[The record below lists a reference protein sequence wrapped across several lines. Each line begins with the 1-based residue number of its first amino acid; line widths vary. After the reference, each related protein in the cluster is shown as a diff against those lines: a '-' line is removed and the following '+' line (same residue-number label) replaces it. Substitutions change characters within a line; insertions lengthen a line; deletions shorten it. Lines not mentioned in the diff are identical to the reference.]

1 MTKVHEI
8 LMVAKQ
14 MKTKRRISRDL
25 LYNSLQLAYQING
38 IVRGITV
45 FPDLTIVL
53 WVIFSQVTLVQN
65 KVLTTR
71 FNLSYFVLGISC
83 CLFAKI
89 CRQSVFGT

>member
-1 MTKVHEI
+1 MTKVHGI

-14 MKTKRRISRDL
+14 METKRRISRGL

-53 WVIFSQVTLVQN
+53 WVIFSQVTLVQKQSTYN
-65 KVLTTR
+65 QIQFIIFCIRYIML
-71 FNLSYFVLGISC
+71 FVC
-83 CLFAKI
+83 
-89 CRQSVFGT
+89 

>member
-38 IVRGITV
+38 ILRGITV

-53 WVIFSQVTLVQN
+53 WVIFSQVTLVQKQSTYN
-65 KVLTTR
+65 QIQFIIFCIRYIML
-71 FNLSYFVLGISC
+71 FVC
-83 CLFAKI
+83 
-89 CRQSVFGT
+89 

>member
-25 LYNSLQLAYQING
+25 LYNSLRVHG
-38 IVRGITV
+38 IVRGIAV

-53 WVIFSQVTLVQN
+53 WVIFSQVTLVQKQITYN
-65 KVLTTR
+65 QIQFIIFCIRYIML
-71 FNLSYFVLGISC
+71 FVC
-83 CLFAKI
+83 
-89 CRQSVFGT
+89 

>member
-53 WVIFSQVTLVQN
+53 WVIFSQVTLFQKQSTYN
-65 KVLTTR
+65 QIQFIIFCIRYIML
-71 FNLSYFVLGISC
+71 FVC
-83 CLFAKI
+83 
-89 CRQSVFGT
+89 

>member
-8 LMVAKQ
+8 LIVAKQ

-45 FPDLTIVL
+45 FPDLTII
-53 WVIFSQVTLVQN
+53 IFSQVTLVKKQSTYN
-65 KVLTTR
+65 QIQFIIYCIRYIML
-71 FNLSYFVLGISC
+71 FVC
-83 CLFAKI
+83 
-89 CRQSVFGT
+89 

>member
-25 LYNSLQLAYQING
+25 LYNPLQLAYQING

-45 FPDLTIVL
+45 FPDLTII
-53 WVIFSQVTLVQN
+53 IFSQVTLVKKQSTYN
-65 KVLTTR
+65 QIQFIIFCIRYIML
-71 FNLSYFVLGISC
+71 FVC
-83 CLFAKI
+83 
-89 CRQSVFGT
+89 

>member
-25 LYNSLQLAYQING
+25 LYNSFQLAYQING

-45 FPDLTIVL
+45 FPDLRIVL
-53 WVIFSQVTLVQN
+53 WVTFSQVTLVQKQSTYN
-65 KVLTTR
+65 QIQFIIYCIRYIML
-71 FNLSYFVLGISC
+71 FVC
-83 CLFAKI
+83 
-89 CRQSVFGT
+89 

>member
-45 FPDLTIVL
+45 FPDLT
-53 WVIFSQVTLVQN
+53 VTLVQKQSTYN
-65 KVLTTR
+65 QIQFIIFCIRYIML
-71 FNLSYFVLGISC
+71 FVC
-83 CLFAKI
+83 
-89 CRQSVFGT
+89 

>member
-38 IVRGITV
+38 IVRGITN

-53 WVIFSQVTLVQN
+53 WVIFSQVTLVQKQSTYN
-65 KVLTTR
+65 QIQFIIFCIRYNML
-71 FNLSYFVLGISC
+71 FVC
-83 CLFAKI
+83 
-89 CRQSVFGT
+89 

>member
-25 LYNSLQLAYQING
+25 LYNYHQLAYQING

-53 WVIFSQVTLVQN
+53 WVIFSQVTLVQ
-65 KVLTTR
+65 K
-71 FNLSYFVLGISC
+71 
-83 CLFAKI
+83 
-89 CRQSVFGT
+89 QSTYNHHYNHILY

>member
-45 FPDLTIVL
+45 FSDLTIVL
-53 WVIFSQVTLVQN
+53 WVIFSQVTLVQKQSTYN
-65 KVLTTR
+65 QIQFIIFCIRYNML
-71 FNLSYFVLGISC
+71 FVC
-83 CLFAKI
+83 
-89 CRQSVFGT
+89 

>member
-25 LYNSLQLAYQING
+25 LYNSLQLPYQING

-45 FPDLTIVL
+45 FPADLTIVL
-53 WVIFSQVTLVQN
+53 WVIFSQVTLVQ
-65 KVLTTR
+65 K
-71 FNLSYFVLGISC
+71 
-83 CLFAKI
+83 
-89 CRQSVFGT
+89 QST

>member
-45 FPDLTIVL
+45 FPDLTII
-53 WVIFSQVTLVQN
+53 IFSQVTLVQKQSTYN
-65 KVLTTR
+65 QIQFIIFCIRYIML
-71 FNLSYFVLGISC
+71 FVC
-83 CLFAKI
+83 
-89 CRQSVFGT
+89 

>member
-45 FPDLTIVL
+45 FPDLTII
-53 WVIFSQVTLVQN
+53 IFSQVTLVQKQSTYN
-65 KVLTTR
+65 QIQFIIYCIRYIML
-71 FNLSYFVLGISC
+71 FVC
-83 CLFAKI
+83 
-89 CRQSVFGT
+89 

>member
-14 MKTKRRISRDL
+14 MKTKLRISRDL

-53 WVIFSQVTLVQN
+53 WVIFSQVTLVQKQITYN
-65 KVLTTR
+65 QIQFIIFCIRYIML
-71 FNLSYFVLGISC
+71 FVC
-83 CLFAKI
+83 
-89 CRQSVFGT
+89 

>member
-25 LYNSLQLAYQING
+25 LYNSLQLPYQING

-45 FPDLTIVL
+45 FPADLTIVL
-53 WVIFSQVTLVQN
+53 WVIFSQVTLVQKQSTYN
-65 KVLTTR
+65 QIQFIIFCIRYIML
-71 FNLSYFVLGISC
+71 FVC
-83 CLFAKI
+83 
-89 CRQSVFGT
+89 

>member
-38 IVRGITV
+38 IVRGINV
-45 FPDLTIVL
+45 FPDLTII
-53 WVIFSQVTLVQN
+53 IFSQVTLVQKQSTYN
-65 KVLTTR
+65 QIQFIIFCIRYIML
-71 FNLSYFVLGISC
+71 FVC
-83 CLFAKI
+83 
-89 CRQSVFGT
+89 

>member
-25 LYNSLQLAYQING
+25 LYNSLHG
-38 IVRGITV
+38 IVRGIAV

-53 WVIFSQVTLVQN
+53 WVIFSQVTLVQKQSTYN
-65 KVLTTR
+65 QIQFIIFCIRYIML
-71 FNLSYFVLGISC
+71 FVC
-83 CLFAKI
+83 
-89 CRQSVFGT
+89 